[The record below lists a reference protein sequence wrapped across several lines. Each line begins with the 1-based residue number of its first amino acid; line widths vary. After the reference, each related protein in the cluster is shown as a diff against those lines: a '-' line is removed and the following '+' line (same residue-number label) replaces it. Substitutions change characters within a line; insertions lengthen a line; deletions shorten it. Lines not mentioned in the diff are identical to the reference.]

1 MWCPYDLCVCTV
13 PVDSLR
19 HRWERLSLSTNWH
32 IGCSLHLLLLLCSP
46 KHNTVALNNLPV
58 GILVG
63 QQDNLLSIYLFILIA
78 VLIQYRSQSVS
89 RLSYFMWVRVII
101 SLVNPAN
108 DSSLY
113 ADTPSFA
120 QSL

>member
-1 MWCPYDLCVCTV
+1 M
-13 PVDSLR
+13 
-19 HRWERLSLSTNWH
+19 
-32 IGCSLHLLLLLCSP
+32 
-46 KHNTVALNNLPV
+46 ALNNLPV

-108 DSSLY
+108 DSSLC